1 MLMTDGSSALRDALD
16 ARHVAVF
23 GASATPGKW
32 GYNVAEFLLAGGY
45 AGKLSLVNP
54 RGGSVFGLPLVSA
67 SEAAGADLAVICTP
81 GAAVPSILRQCGDLG
96 IPTAIVQS
104 GGFAES
110 GDRALADELQ
120 ASATESGVRVIGPN
134 TYGIYVSSNALNVTN
149 IDQWTPGN
157 VSIITQ
163 SGGVAQHIARRL
175 EQLGS
180 GVDVLLALGN
190 KLDIDFADGLA
201 VLAERPSTHGILMY
215 LERLDEGER
224 FLEQLERVAKVLPVT
239 VLIGGR
245 TPEGRSATQTHTGS
259 MINDWARVRGLVASA
274 GANVVESLQLAA
286 ASAASSRRRPPATIR
301 KVLILLDGGGHSA
314 LLADAISK
322 AGYELPRLDA
332 ATGARL
338 KAIGGPRTTPNNPF
352 DIQSAGDRD
361 PEIYARMFEAVADD
375 PSWDA
380 IVLGTMFGGWTL
392 FGEDLRQPEL
402 DGARRLV
409 ELAARHEVPVVVHT
423 LYATE
428 RGPALELFRSGGL
441 PYVEWPDEAVA
452 ALRSLG
458 PVAVASD
465 PAADAGAHAADGDDA
480 LADLTERVVG
490 ALEGRGI
497 PTYLGDRIS
506 RRDLPVADAGP
517 WALRLDGFA
526 HKTRHGAIK
535 VGLGGPE
542 LEGAFDELS
551 AIARRSGIAPHV
563 RIAPVIAI
571 EQELIVT
578 FWRDAKEGDG
588 CLIGAGGVQV
598 EQEGDVAI
606 GRLPTTREQV
616 AEILG
621 KSRAGRRVLAS
632 PRADAFCTV
641 VVQLSQAFIAD
652 LPDLRELE
660 CNPVTIGPTGVAVLD
675 ALPAAHAE
683 HVN

>member
-1 MLMTDGSSALRDALD
+1 MKDGSAALRDALD

-32 GYNVAEFLLAGGY
+32 GYNVAQFLLAGGY
-45 AGKLSLVNP
+45 AGKLTLVNP
-54 RGGSVFGLPLVSA
+54 RGGSVFGLPLVA
-67 SEAAGADLAVICTP
+67 GPEAGGADLAVICTP
-81 GAAVPSILRQCGDLG
+81 GAAVPSVLRQCGDLR

-120 ASATESGVRVIGPN
+120 ASATDSGVRVIGPN
-134 TYGIYVSSNALNVTN
+134 CYGIYVSSNSLNVTN

-163 SGGVAQHIARRL
+163 SGGVAQHLARRL

-180 GVDVLLALGN
+180 GVDVLVALGN
-190 KLDIDFADGLA
+190 KLDIGFADGLA
-201 VLAERPSTHGILMY
+201 VLADRPSTHGILVY

-224 FLEQLERVAKVLPVT
+224 FLERLEQAAKVLPVT

-274 GANVVESLQLAA
+274 GANVVESLQHAA
-286 ASAASSRRRPPATIR
+286 ASAASSRRRLPTTIQ
-301 KVLILLDGGGHSA
+301 KVLVLLDGGGHSA

-322 AGYELPRLDA
+322 AGYELAKLDET
-332 ATGARL
+332 TGARL

-361 PEIYARMFEAVADD
+361 PEIYARMLEVVVDD
-375 PSWDA
+375 KSWDA
-380 IVLGTMFGGWTL
+380 IVLGTMFGGWPL
-392 FGEDLRQPEL
+392 FGDDLRQPEL

-409 ELAARHEVPVVVHT
+409 ELTRQHDVPVVVHT

-428 RGPALELFRSGGL
+428 RGPALAMFRSAGL
-441 PYVEWPDEAVA
+441 PYVEWPDEVVA

-458 PVAVASD
+458 PVAVPSD
-465 PAADAGAHAADGDDA
+465 PPTITGAHAADGDAA
-480 LADLTERVVG
+480 LADRTERVVR
-490 ALEGRGI
+490 AFERRGI
-497 PTYLGDRIS
+497 PTFLGDRIS
-506 RRDLPVADAGP
+506 RQDLPLTETGP
-517 WALRLDGFA
+517 WVLRLDGLA
-526 HKTRHGAIK
+526 HKTRHGAIR
-535 VGLGGPE
+535 VGLGGHE
-542 LEGAFDELS
+542 LVGAFDELS

-563 RIAPVIAI
+563 RIAPVMPI

-578 FWRDAKEGDG
+578 FWRDEREGDG

-606 GRLPTTREQV
+606 GRLPTTVKQV
-616 AEILG
+616 ADILR

-632 PRADAFCTV
+632 PRAEPFCAV
-641 VVQLSQAFIAD
+641 VVRLSQAFIAD

-660 CNPVTIGPTGVAVLD
+660 CNPIAIGPMGVAVLD
-675 ALPAAHAE
+675 ALPAAFGE
-683 HVN
+683 QR